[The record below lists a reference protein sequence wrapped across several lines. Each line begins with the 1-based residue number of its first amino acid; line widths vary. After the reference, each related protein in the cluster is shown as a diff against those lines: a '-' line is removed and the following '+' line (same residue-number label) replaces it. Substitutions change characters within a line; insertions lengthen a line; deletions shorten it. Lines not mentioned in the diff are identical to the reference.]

1 MIRKAQIKFICIT
14 MSILLGVFSVIFL
27 SVYYLSYHQND
38 LSIEKT
44 LEDTAASFFIAG
56 EEGLIHS
63 NAVIAEIKPTQNDG
77 YVYEIWFDDTAFTNE
92 QANRI
97 VKTAL
102 NRVYSSGKVGN
113 VYYKTFTGNDN
124 ITLLVA
130 TDATEAMIY
139 LRTTTLN
146 AFFILF
152 SILIILFFIVTALS
166 KNVFKPIEDAF
177 NKQKQFISNASHE
190 LKTPISVISANAD
203 VLLEDDQDN
212 KWINNIKSQTS
223 RMGVLVEDML
233 SLAKI
238 DEGKVKIKTEKF
250 NLSDEVNE
258 TALPFDAVAFEK
270 KKELEIDILP
280 DLIYVGDRQSV
291 KQIVNILLDNAIK
304 HSTDNGTVKLELKK
318 ENGKI
323 ILSVFNTGSDIPT
336 ENANKIF
343 ERFYRGDQSRSRES
357 GGSGLGLS
365 IAKSIA
371 DANKWK
377 ISASSSFGESMTIT
391 VIL

>member
-63 NAVIAEIKPTQNDG
+63 NSVIAEIKPTQNNG

-113 VYYKTFTGNDN
+113 VYYKTFTDNDN

-139 LRTTTLN
+139 LRTTTVN

-166 KNVFKPIEDAF
+166 KSVFKPIEDAF

-203 VLLEDDQDN
+203 VLLEDDKDN

-304 HSTDNGTVKLELKK
+304 HSTDNGTVKIELKK